1 MHPVKAITPSR
12 ATWKTAGGVALGVA
26 LFGLIVWAVRKAP
39 ANALTNPV
47 KKVTDIATTR

>member
-1 MHPVKAITPSR
+1 MKIPVVSKVNT
-12 ATWKTAGGVALGVA
+12 GVAVSVVAGLA
-26 LFGLIVWAVRKAP
+26 LFGLLVWAVRKAP